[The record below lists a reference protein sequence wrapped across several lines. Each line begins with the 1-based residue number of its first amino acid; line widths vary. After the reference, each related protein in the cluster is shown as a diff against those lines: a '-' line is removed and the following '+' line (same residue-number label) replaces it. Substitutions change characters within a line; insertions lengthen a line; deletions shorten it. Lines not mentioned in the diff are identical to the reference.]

1 MQNFELNVSK
11 SPLRDCDCGTQKTK
25 NITIVINSLSLIQ
38 FCYKFY
44 FLNKRKKKKFII
56 YTKKNYN
63 S

>member
-1 MQNFELNVSK
+1 MQNFEFNVSK
-11 SPLRDCDCGTQKTK
+11 FPLRDCDCGTRKTK
-25 NITIVINSLSLIQ
+25 NRIVMNGLSLIQ

-44 FLNKRKKKKFII
+44 FLNKKKKKKFII